1 MPKYEFRCARCKR
14 TFELT
19 WSLAEYG
26 KRIKAKN
33 KCPKCGSTRVVKIVS
48 LVQGNTAKK
57 S

>member
-1 MPKYEFRCARCKR
+1 MPKYEFRCAKCNR

-19 WSLAEYG
+19 WPLAEYD

-33 KCPKCGSTRVVKIVS
+33 QCPKCGSTRVAKIVS
-48 LVQGNTAKK
+48 LVQVKTAKK